1 MATMTFFLGDFLPCD
16 DKINFIVTHSKDFV
30 KKKEPKSLVIEEII
44 FQITIFK
51 P

>member
-1 MATMTFFLGDFLPCD
+1 MWWQNKFHC
-16 DKINFIVTHSKDFV
+16 HSYKGFCE
-30 KKKEPKSLVIEEII
+30 KKEPKSLVIEEII